1 MFTPDNYSEMGGCSG
16 SWGSSDSSGDE
27 DLDTVDYQKEASDED
42 DE

>member
-1 MFTPDNYSEMGGCSG
+1 MFTPESYNGIDGTRENFN
-16 SWGSSDSSGDE
+16 DSSGDE